1 MDEMTRTCDCCKRS
15 VDVVSEDGFCF
26 ACDTFQSF
34 AAIIKGETNL
44 SDEEA
49 LDLAGD
55 LSGLVLS
62 AIIDRLEL
70 PGQEHPLVMELLQ
83 TMERREKP
91 N

>member
-1 MDEMTRTCDCCKRS
+1 M
-15 VDVVSEDGFCF
+15 
-26 ACDTFQSF
+26 F
-34 AAIIKGETNL
+34 AATIKGETNL
-44 SDEEA
+44 NNEEA

-83 TMERREKP
+83 TMEPREKS